1 MLVDSHCHL
10 DYPEFTDIGETV
22 RRAEEAGVGAM
33 LTIGTELSRFPG
45 VLAVAESPQSQGKI
59 YCTVGV
65 HPHEAGKGDMV
76 VLDELLRLAEHP
88 KVVGFGETGLDYFY
102 DHSPR
107 AEQRESFRIHIE
119 AARQMQLPLIVHT
132 RDAEDDTLEILS
144 DEMKKGDFPGL
155 IHCFSASESFA
166 RQALEMGLYI
176 SISGI
181 VTFKK
186 ADELRDAIKNV
197 PLERLLVE
205 TDAPYLAP
213 VPFRGKPNEPAYT
226 RYTAE
231 KLTEIINVSFEE
243 LEQATT
249 DNFYRLF
256 SKAQRPA
263 HMAKSAQEVA

>member
-10 DYPEFTDIGETV
+10 DYPEFADLDAVV
-22 RRAEEAGVGAM
+22 RRAGEAGIGAM

-45 VLAVAESPQSQGKI
+45 VLAVAEAQDNI

-76 VLDELLRLAEHP
+76 VLDELLRLAQHP

-102 DHSPR
+102 EHSPR
-107 AEQRESFRIHIE
+107 AEQQESFRIHIE
-119 AARQMQLPLIVHT
+119 AARRMRLPLIVHT
-132 RDAEDDTLEILS
+132 RDADDDTLEILT
-144 DEMKKGDFPGL
+144 DEMKKGAFPGL
-155 IHCFSASESFA
+155 IHCFSASKAFGA
-166 RQALEMGLYI
+166 QAVEMGLYI

-181 VTFKK
+181 ITFNK
-186 ADELRDAIKNV
+186 ADNV
-197 PLERLLVE
+197 REAVKDLPLERLLVE

-226 RYTAE
+226 RHTAE
-231 KLTEIINVSFEE
+231 KLAEIKGVSFVE
-243 LEQATT
+243 LAQATT

-256 SKAQRPA
+256 TKAQRPDILPDIL
-263 HMAKSAQEVA
+263 KGVA